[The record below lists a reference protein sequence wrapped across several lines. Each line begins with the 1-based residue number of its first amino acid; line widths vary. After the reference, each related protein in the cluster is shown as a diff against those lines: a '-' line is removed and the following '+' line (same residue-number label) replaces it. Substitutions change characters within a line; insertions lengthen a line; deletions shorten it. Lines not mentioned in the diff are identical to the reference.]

1 MTAKQAK
8 ALSALLNNPTQERA
22 AAAAGIGISTLKR
35 YLADPDFQAE
45 YQKAMSKLIEGAA
58 TQAKSAITA
67 IEDSLKAEMLAKNT
81 DVLSGK
87 DYTITWKTIITNRFD
102 SAAFRLTHADLFAQ
116 FSRSST
122 SRRFVIA

>member
-35 YLADPDFQAE
+35 YLSNSDFQAE

-58 TQAKSAITA
+58 TQAKQ
-67 IEDSLKAEMLAKNT
+67 SLSNVNLPEERK
-81 DVLSGK
+81 
-87 DYTITWKTIITNRFD
+87 
-102 SAAFRLTHADLFAQ
+102 RLLGEYALQ
-116 FSRSST
+116 LLGRQS
-122 SRRFVIA
+122 

>member
-22 AAAAGIGISTLKR
+22 AAAAGVGISTLKR

-58 TQAKSAITA
+58 TQAKQ
-67 IEDSLKAEMLAKNT
+67 SLSPA
-81 DVLSGK
+81 LSCLREIVNDGK
-87 DYTITWKTIITNRFD
+87 KSDMARIQ
-102 SAAFRLTHADLFAQ
+102 AARSLLEYGLRLTEVYDLSQRIDRLEELADGGNP
-116 FSRSST
+116 
-122 SRRFVIA
+122 